1 MSCKPG
7 ELEDRIMNTLWD
19 RGEATV
25 RQVLELQGGDLA
37 YTTVMTVLDRLHH
50 KGRVRR
56 RKEGRAWCY
65 RAAAPRASVLGQQ
78 AASLLT
84 GSEEKPEPLL
94 MAFLDRAEAEDSNML
109 DELERLIQQ
118 RRAQRD
124 GEG

>member
-1 MSCKPG
+1 MTRPG
-7 ELEDRIMNTLWD
+7 ALEERIMNTLWD

-25 RQVLELQGGDLA
+25 RRVQELLGGELA

-65 RAAAPRASVLGQQ
+65 EATEPRAAVLGQR

-84 GSEEKPEPLL
+84 GSEEQPEPLL
-94 MAFLDRAEAEDSNML
+94 MAFLDRAEADDPKVL

-118 RRAQRD
+118 RRASRD
-124 GEG
+124 QER